1 MALKQI
7 ICYFEFS
14 QSSCHSP
21 FGSNN
26 PSKIKILKISEKVS
40 SLSPEAYEW
49 DLMVFNQYCL
59 DYFAKVRS
67 QADLYGRNAASPPMH
82 GYGEGANLL

>member
-7 ICYFEFS
+7 FCYFEFS
-14 QSSCHSP
+14 QSSCYRP

-40 SLSPEAYEW
+40 SLSPQANEQ

-59 DYFAKVRS
+59 DYFAKVHS
-67 QADLYGRNAASPPMH
+67 QADI
-82 GYGEGANLL
+82 